1 MITRQTVK
9 PFTERKFRRKGV
21 GLESF
26 LDLFIIVNSLV
37 VFSVKEAR
45 TCCEE
50 RAL

>member
-9 PFTERKFRRKGV
+9 PFTERKFRRRGV
-21 GLESF
+21 GLEGF
-26 LDLFIIVNSLV
+26 LDLFMRVNSLV
-37 VFSVKEAR
+37 VFSIKEAR